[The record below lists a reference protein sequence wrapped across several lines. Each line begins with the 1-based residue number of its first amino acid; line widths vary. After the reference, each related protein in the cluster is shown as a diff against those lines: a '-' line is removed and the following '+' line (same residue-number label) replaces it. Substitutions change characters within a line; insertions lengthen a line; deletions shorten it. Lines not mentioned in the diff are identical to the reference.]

1 MGDRIQKDRIMRRF
15 MYFALPV
22 CLLTL
27 HAIASDQKVK
37 ALSALPED
45 FSFNGTWDCT
55 GSFRNQKLHRATFTG
70 APILGSK
77 WLELTE
83 QDVEPA
89 TGYLAKYL
97 IGYDSEHNH
106 LVEFDAN
113 NFGAA
118 VYTSAYG
125 WQNHVLTMTSPVSD
139 DTKAPYAA
147 NRFLYAITG
156 TDTFTVDWQISKTAS
171 LNWTPADHLSCK
183 QRLHG

>member
-1 MGDRIQKDRIMRRF
+1 MRS
-15 MYFALPV
+15 MYIALLV
-22 CLLTL
+22 CLLTFN
-27 HAIASDQKVK
+27 ATASDQKVK
-37 ALSALPED
+37 SLSALPEG

-70 APILGSK
+70 AAILGGK

-89 TGYLAKYL
+89 TGYMAKYL
-97 IGYDSEHNH
+97 IGYDSQQNH

-118 VYTSAYG
+118 TYTSADG
-125 WQNHVLTMTSPVSD
+125 WQNQVLTMTSSISD

-147 NRFLYAITG
+147 NRFLYSITG
-156 TDTFTVDWQISKTAS
+156 ADTFAVDWQISKTAT
-171 LNWTPADHLSCK
+171 LRWTPADHLACK
-183 QRLHG
+183 ERLHG